1 MRNLKNVCPY
11 MLKQT
16 NKQKTELTGV
26 AGAGGEM
33 SELLSG
39 FIPV

>member
-1 MRNLKNVCPY
+1 
-11 MLKQT
+11 MLKQ
-16 NKQKTELTGV
+16 KTKKELTGV